1 MYAVEA
7 SWEMVAAAR
16 QIVADNGLAGVVT
29 VIQGRVED
37 AEIPVS
43 EDESLR
49 VTSTPHCSCVAN
61 ILVKGLILF
70 ANIPVDD
77 KASLPARSL

>member
-7 SWEMVAAAR
+7 SWEMAAAAR

-37 AEIPVS
+37 AEIPVG
-43 EDESLR
+43 EDVSFR
-49 VTSTPHCSCVAN
+49 V
-61 ILVKGLILF
+61 F
-70 ANIPVDD
+70 R
-77 KASLPARSL
+77 AR

>member
-7 SWEMVAAAR
+7 SWEMAAAAR

-37 AEIPVS
+37 AEIPVG
-43 EDESLR
+43 EDMSFR
-49 VTSTPHCSCVAN
+49 VSPVVCSRV
-61 ILVKGLILF
+61 V
-70 ANIPVDD
+70 
-77 KASLPARSL
+77 